1 MDFIKGNSFSSFTRF
16 NWVKALTVC
25 SLPSSKRERQILDN
39 SVVIRNTM
47 ASFAKSHHDFKCP
60 CTTTSRLSRIMLPRG
75 ARWVPLDRSL
85 FFLWLFLSVLCT
97 NFTTSSEFLPHH
109 ENLYHLHRGCV
120 CVWESASVCVW
131 LCTCVRTVGV
141 VYVFELLRECVCMCV
156 ANRN

>member
-120 CVWESASVCVW
+120 CVWERKCLCVCVI
-131 LCTCVRTVGV
+131 
-141 VYVFELLRECVCMCV
+141 VYVRAHGGGCIRVWIVAWVCMYVCGK
-156 ANRN
+156 